1 MKLLV
6 AEDDRA
12 VRAALERALALE
24 GYDVATVKNGAETLA
39 WLAADTADALLL
51 DVTMPVVDGLTVCR
65 VLRGEGNRVPILM
78 LTARAAT
85 GDRIAG
91 LDAGADDYLP
101 KPFDLGELLAR
112 VRALLRRTHDESPG
126 ATRAAELRLDDLRI
140 DVAAHRMWRD
150 DVELDL
156 TKTEFDLLELLVRNA
171 GIVLDH
177 STIYE
182 RIWNYDFGPDSK
194 NLAVYIGYLRR
205 KTEAGGRSRVIHT
218 VRGVG
223 YVARTDHTNATN
235 GSVGTRS
242 RSGR

>member
-12 VRAALERALALE
+12 VRAALERALTLE
-24 GYDVATVKNGAETLA
+24 GYDVATVKNGAETLT

-112 VRALLRRTHDESPG
+112 VRALLRRTHESSGTP
-126 ATRAAELRLDDLRI
+126 AAELRLDDLRI
-140 DVAAHRMWRD
+140 DVAAHRVWRA

-156 TKTEFDLLELLVRNA
+156 TKTEFDLLELLVRNV

-205 KTEAGGRSRVIHT
+205 KTEAGDRSRLIHT

-223 YVARTDHTNATN
+223 YVARTEQANAPN
-235 GSVGTRS
+235 GSTGTAARP
-242 RSGR
+242 GR

>member
-1 MKLLV
+1 VKLLV

-12 VRAALERALALE
+12 VRASLERALALE
-24 GYDVATVKNGAETLA
+24 GYDVATVRNGAEALS
-39 WLAADTADALLL
+39 WLAADSADAVLL

-65 VLRGEGNRVPILM
+65 VLRGEGHRVPILM
-78 LTARAAT
+78 LTARADT

-112 VRALLRRTHDESPG
+112 IRALLRRAHDEP
-126 ATRAAELRLDDLRI
+126 ADVVRPAELRLDDLRI
-140 DVAAHRMWRD
+140 DTAARRVWRGD
-150 DVELDL
+150 GELDL

-205 KTEAGGRSRVIHT
+205 KTEAGGQQRLIHT

-223 YVARTDHTNATN
+223 YVARTEGA
-235 GSVGTRS
+235 GGP
-242 RSGR
+242 GRQ